1 MPESLAALAMR
12 TAISPRLA
20 IRTLVIFLL
29 GAVIDLSLLTKK
41 GALLAVFYNKTAI
54 SLEKPLIQPDV
65 G

>member
-1 MPESLAALAMR
+1 
-12 TAISPRLA
+12 
-20 IRTLVIFLL
+20 LVIFLL

-54 SLEKPLIQPDV
+54 SLEKPLIQADV